1 MKRIVSLLLS
11 FAMLVCISSCFN
23 ISAFAITSAE
33 GEEYELLS
41 DGTAE
46 LTYCYDADEMYVSA
60 EIDGYTV
67 SKIGSTAFAGK
78 AMTKITIPGTVKEI
92 ADHAFD
98 RCNLSTVIMQD
109 GVEKIGNYAFTG
121 CAPDLKINIPSS
133 VKEIGRYAVGFDID
147 ESGNPVKTNAT
158 IVGIKGSA
166 AEDYAVENGIEFAAV
181 DETSFSYDYVLLE
194 DGTVEI
200 TSYFGSD
207 VDLKIP
213 SKIGGYTVSGIA
225 SLAIFDN
232 DTIESI
238 TVPGTV
244 KTLYNQAIDSCDSLK
259 EVILEEG
266 VESLFW
272 IAIVDCPAL
281 ERVVVPQSVTLI
293 EEYAIGYGISSKG
306 GTEEKVGDPVI
317 YGYENSSA
325 QKYAEEYGI
334 KFALIDD
341 VIVYDK
347 SSLTYVI
354 GSNEGAVIYCI
365 YALSDFESVAIDGR
379 IVDSANYT
387 LTEGSTI
394 LTFKTDFLDT
404 LKPGKHTVTLNYT
417 NDSVNTVLTIE
428 NGDGSKSVASKQ
440 MRSPD
445 TGTSAVGMIAAL
457 GAVIIA
463 SAATTVL
470 KKKVK

>member
-1 MKRIVSLLLS
+1 MKKMYVTLASLCCGLLMPLYVDAQQTETTQIIIELNNSWNKPQTDEPVVIDLHQIKTSFQVRSAIVTEGNLEIPSQLDDLNGDRKADELAFVINMPANSKKKLNVTLS
-11 FAMLVCISSCFN
+11 SIEAQKEYPSRVFATMLVR
-23 ISAFAITSAE
+23 
-33 GEEYELLS
+33 G
-41 DGTAE
+41 DG
-46 LTYCYDADEMYVSA
+46 
-60 EIDGYTV
+60 
-67 SKIGSTAFAGK
+67 KK
-78 AMTKITIPGTVKEI
+78 RK
-92 ADHAFD
+92 HA
-98 RCNLSTVIMQD
+98 
-109 GVEKIGNYAFTG
+109 
-121 CAPDLKINIPSS
+121 
-133 VKEIGRYAVGFDID
+133 
-147 ESGNPVKTNAT
+147 PV
-158 IVGIKGSA
+158 
-166 AEDYAVENGIEFAAV
+166 
-181 DETSFSYDYVLLE
+181 
-194 DGTVEI
+194 
-200 TSYFGSD
+200 
-207 VDLKIP
+207 
-213 SKIGGYTVSGIA
+213 
-225 SLAIFDN
+225 
-232 DTIESI
+232 ESI

-272 IAIVDCPAL
+272 IAIVDCPSL

-417 NDSVNTVLTIE
+417 NDSVNTVLTVE
-428 NGDGSKSVASKQ
+428 NGDSSKSDASKQ

-445 TGTSAVGMIAAL
+445 TGASAVGMIAAL

-463 SAATTVL
+463 GATTTAL
-470 KKKVK
+470 KKKEK